1 MSWSSKDQEQ
11 LDSLLAKAKHHGVH
25 LDLSDDGLE
34 LLAGMTDASKRREEF
49 QDDDQSAKRQMP
61 IHRKNPP
68 DTMNCK
74 GSASDYVGGSEDVAV
89 PYPKSR
95 PAKLLPMF
103 PPGISSLEEW
113 STSVID
119 FGKFMGKNVSYGELL
134 NRTDSE
140 AVDYVKWCKSRFS
153 CSKGFLHDLS
163 GFLIRAELEDP
174 KYVNYIPGTEVA
186 RRFKQ

>member
-1 MSWSSKDQEQ
+1 MSWSLEDQQ
-11 LDSLLAKAKHHGVH
+11 QFDSLLAKAKHHGIR
-25 LDLSDDGLE
+25 LDLSDDGFE
-34 LLAGMTDASKRREEF
+34 LLAGMSDASKRREEF

-61 IHRKNPP
+61 VHRKNPP

-74 GSASDYVGGSEDVAV
+74 GSSTKYVDEAEDVAV

-103 PPGISSLEEW
+103 PPGISSMEEW
-113 STSVID
+113 SASIID

-153 CSKGFLHDLS
+153 CSKSFLLDLS
-163 GFLIRAELEDP
+163 GFLIRSEMEDP
-174 KYVNYIPGTEVA
+174 RYVNYIPGTNVA